1 MVFTRCMA
9 MFLTDVIGYMAASL
23 TSIAFLPQVIK
34 TIRSRDTSS
43 ISLFMYSL
51 FVTGVLCW
59 LIWGLLLQQWPVILA
74 NLVTFGL
81 SGIILSM
88 KIYAVIVKHEAP

>member
-1 MVFTRCMA
+1 MS
-9 MFLTDVIGYMAASL
+9 LTDVIGYMAATL

-34 TIRSRDTSS
+34 TIRTRDTSS
-43 ISLFMYSL
+43 ISLLMYSL
-51 FVTGVLCW
+51 FVAGVLCW

-74 NLVTFGL
+74 NLVTFVL
-81 SGIILSM
+81 SAIILSM

>member
-1 MVFTRCMA
+1 MS
-9 MFLTDVIGYMAASL
+9 LTDVIGYMAATL

-34 TIRSRDTSS
+34 TIRTRDTSS
-43 ISLFMYSL
+43 ISLLMYSL
-51 FVTGVLCW
+51 FVAGVLCW

-74 NLVTFGL
+74 NLVTFVL
-81 SGIILSM
+81 SAVILSM

>member
-74 NLVTFGL
+74 NLVTFAL